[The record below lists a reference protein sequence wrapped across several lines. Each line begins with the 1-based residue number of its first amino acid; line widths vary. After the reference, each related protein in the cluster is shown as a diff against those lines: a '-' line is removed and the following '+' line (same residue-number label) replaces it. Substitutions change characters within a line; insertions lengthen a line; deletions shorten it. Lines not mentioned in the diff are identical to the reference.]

1 MVVSFG
7 SMPLV
12 YMIMRA
18 MFFAMV
24 VIVNT
29 FARRMLMGV
38 LVFMFVFMGMDVT
51 MLVTVLSYA
60 GVLVFM
66 FVFMGMLVGMVMVAF
81 VVAFHSVLL
90 FAIS

>member
-1 MVVSFG
+1 
-7 SMPLV
+7 MPLV

-24 VIVNT
+24 MIVNI

-66 FVFMGMLVGMVMVAF
+66 GMLVGMVMVVF

>member
-1 MVVSFG
+1 MITIVSFG

-24 VIVNT
+24 MIVNI

-66 FVFMGMLVGMVMVAF
+66 GMLVGMVMVVF

>member
-38 LVFMFVFMGMDVT
+38 LVFMFVFMGM
-51 MLVTVLSYA
+51 
-60 GVLVFM
+60 
-66 FVFMGMLVGMVMVAF
+66 LVGMVMVAF